1 MIVIPT
7 IVLMCT
13 TYKVTKLLNVTTSA
27 TTRVLNNVR
36 CKERLKRNQSITRML
51 IGIIMMFLICHTGKV
66 CNKENKV
73 CFLRKFLQNH
83 LAHKIHNFCP
93 IHLIDFNGVKNVNF
107 VCQMVLQ
114 VFSYKKQTLVIHRAW
129 SKINFLLP
137 PSLMSILGYTFVML
151 ISNRAFCTYY
161 WRICQKL

>member
-66 CNKENKV
+66 HMYYYVTRLCDTVTGHKSLSAG
-73 CFLRKFLQNH
+73 CFLKQNNPKFKLCDRY
-83 LAHKIHNFCP
+83 LGGSYLLK
-93 IHLIDFNGVKNVNF
+93 NGF
-107 VCQMVLQ
+107 IFSQVLD
-114 VFSYKKQTLVIHRAW
+114 S
-129 SKINFLLP
+129 
-137 PSLMSILGYTFVML
+137 
-151 ISNRAFCTYY
+151 
-161 WRICQKL
+161 